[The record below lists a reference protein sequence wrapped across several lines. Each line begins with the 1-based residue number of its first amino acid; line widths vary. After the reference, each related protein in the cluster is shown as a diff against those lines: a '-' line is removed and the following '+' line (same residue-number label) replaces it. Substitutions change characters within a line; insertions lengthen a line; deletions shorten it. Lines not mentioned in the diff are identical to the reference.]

1 MEVAGLNP
9 GFSVGFLIRLLVSMQ
24 QFSDGFS
31 SGIKQQKEVY
41 LVHVP
46 YQLSISI
53 FSKTFLIAEWWSQ
66 KLNCLI
72 NRHWWCSNSQSPS
85 KQQRRKTTKLTT
97 KDNKI
102 EQRSILKSTR
112 NTVNVAVLEKF
123 IDLGRQK
130 IKEFWEEA
138 LNFCVIFL

>member
-53 FSKTFLIAEWWSQ
+53 FSKTFLIAE
-66 KLNCLI
+66 
-72 NRHWWCSNSQSPS
+72 
-85 KQQRRKTTKLTT
+85 
-97 KDNKI
+97 
-102 EQRSILKSTR
+102 
-112 NTVNVAVLEKF
+112 
-123 IDLGRQK
+123 
-130 IKEFWEEA
+130 
-138 LNFCVIFL
+138 